1 MSLYSNLTRV
11 WTRTIIRSYLWNT
24 STHFICNISCA
35 YIFDPN
41 FGRDYISVYKARSQP
56 TTFRFNG
63 RTTRQQFMA
72 RNPSYFGRNKSW
84 KVPQPFH
91 RLILQ
96 HMHFWESM
104 KVQLES
110 RFLTYTVIK
119 FPSLQKSADISKAV
133 HVIDHLFRE
142 SRLPLS
148 YYNYISP
155 SGTHV

>member
-1 MSLYSNLTRV
+1 ML
-11 WTRTIIRSYLWNT
+11 
-24 STHFICNISCA
+24 
-35 YIFDPN
+35 DPN
-41 FGRDYISVYKARSQP
+41 FGRGWQSKLFSLTSDYSRSAFPVYYSP
-56 TTFRFNG
+56 VNG
-63 RTTRQQFMA
+63 RTTRQQFIA
-72 RNPSYFGRNKSW
+72 TPSYFGRNKSW

-91 RLILQ
+91 RQILQ

-110 RFLTYTVIK
+110 RFLTYTIIE

-148 YYNYISP
+148 YNNCIS
-155 SGTHV
+155 SNGTHVQYKLLLLDRGAASNNNSRMIAR